1 MVVLT
6 DDDGQALR
14 MRINDQNDCYCW
26 PTQKFKNILLMRL
39 FFLSKSKWIFQHFSI
54 FMENYSMIFTAKSV
68 KNLQIRISS
77 KHSFENFYLNC
88 FMIMPSLPADL
99 TRTENVVYFEHFSP
113 RFRLNKCVHTN
124 YFVYILITKL
134 SISSSDV
141 VKNVAKISAVYI
153 YFLWA

>member
-1 MVVLT
+1 MTKTTVIV
-6 DDDGQALR
+6 GQHKSLKTYCSCACFFCLSP
-14 MRINDQNDCYCW
+14 ND
-26 PTQKFKNILLMRL
+26 
-39 FFLSKSKWIFQHFSI
+39 FSI
-54 FMENYSMIFTAKSV
+54 FMENYSMIFKAKSV

-88 FMIMPSLPADL
+88 FMIMPSLLADL

-141 VKNVAKISAVYI
+141 VKNVAKISADYI
-153 YFLWA
+153 YFLSA

>member
-1 MVVLT
+1 MTTGKLSGWGSMTKTTVIV
-6 DDDGQALR
+6 GQHKSLKT
-14 MRINDQNDCYCW
+14 YCSCAC
-26 PTQKFKNILLMRL
+26 

-54 FMENYSMIFTAKSV
+54 FMENYSMIFKAKSV
-68 KNLQIRISS
+68 KNLQNRISS

-88 FMIMPSLPADL
+88 FMIMPSLLADL

-141 VKNVAKISAVYI
+141 VKNVAKISADYI
-153 YFLWA
+153 YFLSA